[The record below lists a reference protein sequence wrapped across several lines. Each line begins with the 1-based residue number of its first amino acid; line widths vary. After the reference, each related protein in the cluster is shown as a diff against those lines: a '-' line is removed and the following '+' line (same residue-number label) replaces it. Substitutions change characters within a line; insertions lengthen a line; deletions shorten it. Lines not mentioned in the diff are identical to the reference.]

1 MPAYYDK
8 SLYHAVNEDEAEYVE
23 IASVFQGCKVTE
35 GKIYRL
41 ERNYNNPH
49 IFENGEVYVVDD
61 ETRDNYAVL
70 LLCKTVLY
78 K

>member
-1 MPAYYDK
+1 MPAFNNMPLIPASD
-8 SLYHAVNEDEAEYVE
+8 EDAEYVE
-23 IASVFQGCKVTE
+23 IECSNYGCKVTE

-49 IFENGEVYVVDD
+49 IFECGEAYIVDD
-61 ETRDNYAVL
+61 ETKDNYSVL
-70 LLCKTVLY
+70 LLCKTSLY